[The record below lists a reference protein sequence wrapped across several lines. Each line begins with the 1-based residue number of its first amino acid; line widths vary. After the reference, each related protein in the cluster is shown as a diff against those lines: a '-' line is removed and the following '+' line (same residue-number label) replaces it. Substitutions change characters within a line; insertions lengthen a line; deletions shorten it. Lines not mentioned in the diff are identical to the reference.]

1 MCSHSECT
9 NCRQMR
15 KSLDSTTNH
24 LQGSYMVFPL
34 AWHLVNMW
42 GWHAPLSPTVSKQAC
57 QCAAGVSGAGATAES
72 ATSWNGG
79 ASLSFPHRHREG
91 TPDGGMEPVAGS
103 FSWTS
108 WALRDTLLTYIVF
121 FVHMRV
127 VLYLCALTS
136 TYISCVGNGPAISNE
151 VPPSWER

>member
-15 KSLDSTTNH
+15 KPLDSTTNH
-24 LQGSYMVFPL
+24 LQGPYMVFPL

-42 GWHAPLSPTVSKQAC
+42 GWQAPLSPTVSKQAR
-57 QCAAGVSGAGATAES
+57 QCAPGVSGAGATAES

-79 ASLSFPHRHREG
+79 ASLSFPHRHRER
-91 TPDGGMEPVAGS
+91 TPDGGMEPVAGIFS
-103 FSWTS
+103 FERHGLWEIHY
-108 WALRDTLLTYIVF
+108 LPIVF